1 VIEVIVAIIG
11 LGVGDYADP
20 LELNLE
26 DKDKKVIVQS
36 ACEETTTQDAY
47 GQISTIKTCRTM
59 KTIHTTEEKD

>member
-1 VIEVIVAIIG
+1 MIEVIVAIIG

-20 LELNLE
+20 LDLNLE

-47 GQISTIKTCRTM
+47 GQISTMKTCRTM
-59 KTIHTTEEKD
+59 KTVTTTEEKD

>member
-1 VIEVIVAIIG
+1 VIEVIVAIIS

-47 GQISTIKTCRTM
+47 GQVSTIKTCRTM
-59 KTIHTTEEKD
+59 KTIHTNEEKD

>member
-1 VIEVIVAIIG
+1 MIEVIVAIIS

>member
-20 LELNLE
+20 LDLNLE
-26 DKDKKVIVQS
+26 DKDKKVIMQKV
-36 ACEETTTQDAY
+36 CDETTTQDAY

-59 KTIHTTEEKD
+59 KTVHTNEEKD

>member
-1 VIEVIVAIIG
+1 MIEVIVAIIG

-26 DKDKKVIVQS
+26 DKDKKVLMQT

-47 GQISTIKTCRTM
+47 GQVSTIKTCRTM
-59 KTIHTTEEKD
+59 KTVTSSVEKD

>member
-1 VIEVIVAIIG
+1 MIEVIVAIIG

-20 LELNLE
+20 LDLTAE
-26 DKDKKVIVQS
+26 DRDKKVIMQT

-59 KTIHTTEEKD
+59 KTVTTSEEQD

>member
-1 VIEVIVAIIG
+1 MIEVIVAIIG

-20 LELNLE
+20 LDLNLE
-26 DKDKKVIVQS
+26 DRDKKVIMQT

-59 KTIHTTEEKD
+59 KTITTSEEQD